1 MVKLQPSKLIMG
13 VRFTLPAPFF
23 PPVVGGSLKISYLL
37 LVVGNRWDVAAFI
50 LMARRKT
57 LSGAFSR
64 MPVQPPLAGQVRE
77 LRSLEFSESLAVSGR
92 QVIKAPLKGMHAAMH
107 IVGWLAHGCRD
118 EVPS

>member
-1 MVKLQPSKLIMG
+1 MKT
-13 VRFTLPAPFF
+13 F
-23 PPVVGGSLKISYLL
+23 YLL

-92 QVIKAPLKGMHAAMH
+92 QVIKAPLEGMHAAMRRQTMVSH
-107 IVGWLAHGCRD
+107 TWHAHVFEFVERSVSPLTFPRGLRAD
-118 EVPS
+118 AGS